1 MGTEGGIWGW
11 GWGVAFFGVL
21 GLDWIE
27 GLMALGS
34 DFCCR
39 DLEDMICGG
48 YYDSI

>member
-1 MGTEGGIWGW
+1 MGMGGG
-11 GWGVAFFGVL
+11 FFWSAWL
-21 GLDWIE
+21 GLDG
-27 GLMALGS
+27 GLMGLGS